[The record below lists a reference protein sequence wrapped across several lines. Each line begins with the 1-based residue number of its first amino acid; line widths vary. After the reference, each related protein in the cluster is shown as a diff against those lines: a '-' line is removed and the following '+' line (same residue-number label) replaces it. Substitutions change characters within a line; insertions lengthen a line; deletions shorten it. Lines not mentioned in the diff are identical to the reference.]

1 MITIET
7 IASGSSGNCYI
18 ISDSETT
25 IMIECGIAL
34 KKIRE
39 KWGFKIHEISGC
51 LISHEH

>member
-1 MITIET
+1 MIEIET
-7 IASGSSGNCYI
+7 LASGSTGNCYI
-18 ISDSETT
+18 VSDGKTK
-25 IMIECGIAL
+25 IMIECGITI